1 MHNRLVSPS
10 GSWVGA
16 GERVAILVLNY
27 SGWRYTVE
35 CLESLGHLRHREF
48 WVVLVD
54 NGSTDDSVD
63 QIRAWARGEVPVE
76 SPFFKEPGWAK
87 PVRLVEYEGE
97 PSLEQVALEP
107 AAEAPYVTLIRLPEN
122 RGFAAGNNVAIRY
135 ALARGA
141 EWTWLL
147 NNDTVVT
154 PDSLTEMLRAG
165 LADPRVGIVG
175 CKLLYYD
182 RPDTIQAAG
191 GGRFYFWL
199 GIARHYGWMQKDDGR
214 WDRPFEPHYVTG
226 ASMLVRAQCW
236 QKVGF
241 LDEAFFFYAE
251 ETEWQLR
258 ARRKGYT
265 SAYAA
270 TSRVYHRE
278 GATVGRANSATDF
291 FATRSALRLCAQY
304 ARFALPTVAGV
315 CVLRALRRL
324 TGGEWARARAIGE
337 ALFEHLYAET
347 LSRDAKIFW
356 SRYMAKAKAQASC
369 RRRQG

>member
-1 MHNRLVSPS
+1 MTWSERGGARRAELHRRAGQS
-10 GSWVGA
+10 GG
-16 GERVAILVLNY
+16 VAVLVLNY
-27 SGWRYTVE
+27 NGWRYTVE
-35 CLESLGHLRHREF
+35 CLESLGNLRHREF

-97 PSLEQVALEP
+97 PSPEQAALER

-199 GIARHYGWMQKDDGR
+199 GVARHYGWMERDDGW

-226 ASMLVRAQCW
+226 ASMLVRARCW
-236 QKVGF
+236 QEVGL
-241 LDEAFFFYAE
+241 LDESFFFYGE
-251 ETEWQLR
+251 EVDWQLR
-258 ARRKGYT
+258 ARKLAWRTVYRWP
-265 SAYAA
+265 AA
-270 TSRVYHRE
+270 VYHRE
-278 GATVGRANSATDF
+278 AATAGYKSSWAELQ
-291 FATRSALRLCAQY
+291 ATRSSLRICRKYAPWALGGAVI
-304 ARFALPTVAGV
+304 ANVA
-315 CVLRALRRL
+315 RALKRLLAREPERGAAVLKGTL
-324 TGGEWARARAIGE
+324 TGLLR
-337 ALFEHLYAET
+337 
-347 LSRDAKIFW
+347 
-356 SRYMAKAKAQASC
+356 
-369 RRRQG
+369 

>member
-10 GSWVGA
+10 GSCVGA

-27 SGWRYTVE
+27 NGWRYTVE

-97 PSLEQVALEP
+97 PSPEQAALEP

-165 LADPRVGIVG
+165 LADPHVGVVG

-191 GGRFYFWL
+191 GGRFLFWA
-199 GIARHYGWMQKDDGR
+199 GVSRNYGWGQRDNPASDS
-214 WDRPFEPHYVTG
+214 PFQPHYLSG
-226 ASMLVRAQCW
+226 ASLLVRSVAW
-236 QKVGF
+236 QGVGL
-241 LDEAFFFYAE
+241 LDEIFFFYTE
-251 ETEWQLR
+251 EVDWQIR
-258 ARRKGYT
+258 ARAEGWRTRYSPK
-265 SAYAA
+265 A
-270 TSRVYHRE
+270 RVYHRE
-278 GATVGRANSATDF
+278 RGTAARRASWAEYQY
-291 FATRSALRLCAQY
+291 TRSNVILCRKHRPAL
-304 ARFALPTVAGV
+304 LPITLLVS
-315 CVLRALRRL
+315 VLRAGRRFLARDAQSGMAIL
-324 TGGEWARARAIGE
+324 TGAAAGLTARRGPS
-337 ALFEHLYAET
+337 
-347 LSRDAKIFW
+347 LSP
-356 SRYMAKAKAQASC
+356 
-369 RRRQG
+369 

>member
-1 MHNRLVSPS
+1 MEGLEERHEGQR
-10 GSWVGA
+10 A
-16 GERVAILVLNY
+16 GDSVAVIVLNY

-87 PVRLVEYEGE
+87 PVGLVEYEGE
-97 PSLEQVALEP
+97 PSPEQAALEP

-199 GIARHYGWMQKDDGR
+199 GISRHYGWMHKDDGR

-226 ASMLVRAQCW
+226 ASMLVRARCW
-236 QKVGF
+236 EEVGL
-241 LDEAFFFYAE
+241 LDESFFFYGE
-251 ETEWQLR
+251 EVDWQLR
-258 ARRKGYT
+258 ARRNSYRG
-265 SAYAA
+265 AYVS
-270 TSRVYHRE
+270 TSRVHHRE
-278 GATVGRANSATDF
+278 GATIGGASPTSDF
-291 FATRSALRLCAQY
+291 FATRAWLRLCARY
-304 ARFALPTVAGV
+304 ARFALPTAAAV
-315 CVLRALRRL
+315 CVVRALRRL
-324 TGGEWARARAIGE
+324 IRGDHGRARAI
-337 ALFEHLYAET
+337 
-347 LSRDAKIFW
+347 
-356 SRYMAKAKAQASC
+356 AQALLESF
-369 RRRQG
+369 RGETAPAIPHIS

>member
-1 MHNRLVSPS
+1 L
-10 GSWVGA
+10 A
-16 GERVAILVLNY
+16 LNY
-27 SGWRYTVE
+27 NGWRYTVE

-76 SPFFKEPGWAK
+76 SPFFKEPGWVK

-97 PSLEQVALEP
+97 PSPEQAALEP

-165 LADPRVGIVG
+165 LADPRVGVVG

-199 GIARHYGWMQKDDGR
+199 GVARHYGWMERDDGR
-214 WDRPFEPHYVTG
+214 WDQSFEPHYVTG
-226 ASMLVRAQCW
+226 ASMLVRAPCW
-236 QKVGF
+236 QEVGL
-241 LDEAFFFYAE
+241 LDELFFFYGE
-251 ETEWQLR
+251 EVDWQLEAQRHGYRTGYAPR
-258 ARRKGYT
+258 A
-265 SAYAA
+265 
-270 TSRVYHRE
+270 RVYHRE
-278 GATVGRANSATDF
+278 AGTIGRRKASTDF
-291 FATRSALRLCAQY
+291 HATLSSLTVCRRYAQY
-304 ARFALPTVAGV
+304 SLPSAALLHL
-315 CVLRALRRL
+315 LRALRCAV
-324 TGGEWARARAIGE
+324 TFQSERALAITRAVW
-337 ALFEHLYAET
+337 YAGKP
-347 LSRDAKIFW
+347 AK
-356 SRYMAKAKAQASC
+356 SKRPNLEDSLHTT
-369 RRRQG
+369 R